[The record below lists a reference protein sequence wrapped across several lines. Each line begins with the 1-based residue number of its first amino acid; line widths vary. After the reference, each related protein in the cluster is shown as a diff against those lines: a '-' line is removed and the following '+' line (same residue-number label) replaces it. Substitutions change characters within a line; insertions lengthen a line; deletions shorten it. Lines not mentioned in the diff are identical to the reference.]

1 MFEHWLPW
9 VLHLGGWAY
18 ALLFAFSFGESL
30 AVVGILVPGA
40 TFAVLFGFL
49 ISLHAFHFVDAVV
62 VASVGAILGDSL
74 SYWLGRKGID
84 PAKRF
89 PKLFSPSAVCRA
101 EKFME
106 TYGTMGVFLGR
117 FIGPLRPFVPF
128 IAGVLR
134 MRFRHFMAMNVTSGF
149 LWALSYIA
157 LGLFFGQWWG
167 SIHRG
172 LRWVGI
178 GIFVILVVY
187 IVFRVRREKLMKI
200 DAVCRVETKE
210 QPRA

>member
-40 TFAVLFGFL
+40 TFVLLFGFL
-49 ISLHAFHFVDAVV
+49 ISLQAFHFVDAVI
-62 VASVGAILGDSL
+62 VASIGAILGDFL
-74 SYWLGRKGID
+74 SYWLGRRGTD
-84 PAKRF
+84 PTKRF

-106 TYGTMGVFLGR
+106 TYGVAGVFLGR

-128 IAGVLR
+128 IAGVFK
-134 MRFRHFMAMNVTSGF
+134 MRFRNFMIMNVTSGV
-149 LWALSYIA
+149 LWALSYIT
-157 LGLFFGQWWG
+157 LGFFFGQWWS

-172 LRWVGI
+172 IRWVGI
-178 GIFVILVVY
+178 GILVILITY
-187 IVFRVRREKLMKI
+187 IFLRWRRGQLIKE
-200 DAVCRVETKE
+200 AEVCRVETKE
-210 QPRA
+210 QPHA